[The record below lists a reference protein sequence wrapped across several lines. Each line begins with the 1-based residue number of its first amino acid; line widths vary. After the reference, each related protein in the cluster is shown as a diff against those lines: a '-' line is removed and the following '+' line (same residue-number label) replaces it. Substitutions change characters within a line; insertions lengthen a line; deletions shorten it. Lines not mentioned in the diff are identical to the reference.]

1 MKERVKKWLNFVW
14 KHKILFLILIIPV
27 ILFGYFGYK
36 KNIDK
41 EVSNSFQTVEV
52 TKGDISVSVTG
63 GGQIYA
69 RKQVD
74 LQGVAAGEGIEVVSV
89 NVKNDQEVEE
99 GDLIVVLDTTE
110 AYKKVRDAEL
120 NLQAALINQKQTN
133 REFDNETVEEKWQRQ
148 TQDISVQQKRNSLA
162 DARKDLEDYY
172 IRAPF
177 DGVVT
182 GLSVNAG
189 DSVSRDDIIASVIT
203 KELYAKISLNEVD
216 VAKVEVGNEAL
227 LSFDALSGET
237 MQGKVEKVDTIGTV
251 SQNVV
256 VYNAEISFNSTS
268 DLLKP
273 GMSVGVEIIIDSKTN
288 VLLISNSALKN
299 DKKGTYVQV
308 VGSKKTSAEDN
319 SRQVAITKKYIET
332 GITNDIN
339 TEVVS
344 GLSDGEVVVVK
355 TGGKVSDIENSSGGL
370 FRIFGGGPGG
380 GRVR

>member
-1 MKERVKKWLNFVW
+1 
-14 KHKILFLILIIPV
+14 
-27 ILFGYFGYK
+27 
-36 KNIDK
+36 
-41 EVSNSFQTVEV
+41 
-52 TKGDISVSVTG
+52 
-63 GGQIYA
+63 
-69 RKQVD
+69 
-74 LQGVAAGEGIEVVSV
+74 
-89 NVKNDQEVEE
+89 VEE

-216 VAKVEVGNEAL
+216 AAKVEVGNEAL

-273 GMSVGVEIIIDSKTN
+273 GMSVGVEIMIDSKTN